1 VIGVGND
8 KLERER
14 ERERETERERERDYW
29 ALTVKQKLKWAAIN
43 HI

>member
-14 ERERETERERERDYW
+14 EREREREKERLLGIDCQ
-29 ALTVKQKLKWAAIN
+29 AKT
-43 HI
+43 